1 MPRKYICTRLCALAA
16 VAVAVAVA
24 LALPTGAPAMTVY
37 GASSLREALP
47 GLDRSPSYSFGAS
60 NTLRLQIE
68 RGAGA
73 DLFVSAD
80 AEQPRTLFAAGRC
93 ERPVTIAT
101 NILVLLVPKD
111 NPAAIGSVYSLRR
124 GGLRLAV
131 GAPGVPIGDYTRT
144 LLRRLRLSAVLTA
157 NTVSA
162 EPNVA
167 GVATKVAFAS
177 ADAGFTYVTDARAV
191 GDRVRAIALPRWAQP
206 PVRYQACVV
215 RRPGADTAAATA
227 YLRRLS
233 SGQGRTVLKRFG
245 FGLPPR
251 S

>member
-1 MPRKYICTRLCALAA
+1 MTGRRLGGLAA
-16 VAVAVAVA
+16 ILVA
-24 LALPTGAPAMTVY
+24 LALPSGAQAMTVF
-37 GASSLREALP
+37 GASSLRDALP
-47 GLDRSPSYSFGAS
+47 GLDKSPNYSFGAS

-68 RGAGA
+68 HGAGA

-80 AEQPRTLFAAGRC
+80 AEQPRTLFAEGRC
-93 ERPVTIAT
+93 DQPVTVAT
-101 NILVLLVPKD
+101 NVLALLVPKD
-111 NPAAIGSVYSLRR
+111 NPAGIASVYSLRR

-131 GAPGVPIGDYTRT
+131 GAAGVPVGDYTRA
-144 LLRRLRLSAVLTA
+144 LLRRLRMTSALTA
-157 NTVSA
+157 NTVSM

-167 GVATKVAFAS
+167 SVATKVAFAS
-177 ADAGFTYVTDARAV
+177 ADAGFTYITDARAA

-215 RRPGADTAAATA
+215 RRAGADGTAATA
-227 YLRRLS
+227 YLRRLT
-233 SGQGRTVLKRFG
+233 SGAGRSVLKRFG